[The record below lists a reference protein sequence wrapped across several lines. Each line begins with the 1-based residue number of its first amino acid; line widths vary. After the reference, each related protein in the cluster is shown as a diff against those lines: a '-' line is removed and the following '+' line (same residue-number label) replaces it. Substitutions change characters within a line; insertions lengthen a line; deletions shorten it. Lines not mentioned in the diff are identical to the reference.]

1 MLWPAFLD
9 KRGYDAQREGAA
21 PSFLKVNMIKKIT
34 HWSLLTMASAVLLT
48 GCGSSQPGRTSGG
61 VATGA
66 GTGAAI
72 GIIGGPIGVVV
83 GAAVGA
89 GAGALTATNT
99 TPQQVNL
106 GDPLWQRNEGVT
118 SNSSL
123 ATPQPTGSLPPPQ
136 PLTQPV
142 YTPPGGAPSPGAQP
156 MPQSAPIQSQDL
168 SPAQPQAAYRP
179 AVPVQN
185 GGQSPTPLTP
195 PPPAQNYQYQAQ

>member
-1 MLWPAFLD
+1 MQKNLTVWAAMAMAF
-9 KRGYDAQREGAA
+9 A
-21 PSFLKVNMIKKIT
+21 
-34 HWSLLTMASAVLLT
+34 LLLS

-72 GIIGGPIGVVV
+72 GIIGGPIGIVV

-106 GDPLWQRNEGVT
+106 GDPLWARSHPAPVSQTTMGE
-118 SNSSL
+118 
-123 ATPQPTGSLPPPQ
+123 PPPGSLPPPQ
-136 PLTQPV
+136 PLTAQP
-142 YTPPGGAPSPGAQP
+142 YTPPSGPPSPGAAA
-156 MPQSAPIQSQDL
+156 MPENAPIQSQNL
-168 SPAQPQAAYRP
+168 APAAASPQPYRP
-179 AVPVQN
+179 AVTS
-185 GGQSPTPLTP
+185 QSPTQLTP